1 MGIDHLGLMPAPAS
15 PLGIFNP
22 AFDPTAHAVPDG
34 GGLCWCQIGHD
45 QPHLLIALIPACQER
60 TLQAAGLLGEAVHLA
75 TPGAAQ
81 GGCSGGQTPK
91 LPPPF
96 PTGIPPLARSRSR
109 FRAQPTAL
117 A

>member
-1 MGIDHLGLMPAPAS
+1 MGIDHLGLMPAPAPS
-15 PLGIFNP
+15 LGISEA

-75 TPGAAQ
+75 TPGAAH
-81 GGCSGGQTPK
+81 GGGSGGQTAR
-91 LPPPF
+91 LPLPF
-96 PTGIPPLARSRSR
+96 GTAIPLLVAPHEPVPA
-109 FRAQPTAL
+109 P
-117 A
+117 